1 MSGLKD
7 NSPSAQT
14 DDTHT
19 AAPEPVQT
27 APAAT
32 QDSTNPVP
40 AETAQSPQTGKPQIE
55 QPQIEQPQIEQPQE
69 SPSLSQQ
76 EMEHLTYLRVL
87 EEYNIA
93 EKRRFNYRRYGAWFI
108 IITGIVF
115 LTLIFS
121 VEAKIL
127 FLCLWIIT
135 ILACIAVMIKADYTY
150 DKYKTFLGFTDELD
164 KDLDEEED
172 EEE

>member
-76 EMEHLTYLRVL
+76 EMKENSSSRIPMSPRL
-87 EEYNIA
+87 
-93 EKRRFNYRRYGAWFI
+93 
-108 IITGIVF
+108 
-115 LTLIFS
+115 
-121 VEAKIL
+121 
-127 FLCLWIIT
+127 
-135 ILACIAVMIKADYTY
+135 
-150 DKYKTFLGFTDELD
+150 
-164 KDLDEEED
+164 
-172 EEE
+172 